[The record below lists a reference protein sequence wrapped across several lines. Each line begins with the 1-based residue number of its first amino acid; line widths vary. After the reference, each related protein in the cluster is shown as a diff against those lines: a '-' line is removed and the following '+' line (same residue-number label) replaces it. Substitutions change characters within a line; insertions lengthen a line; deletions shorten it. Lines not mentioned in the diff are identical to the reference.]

1 MRIHLTPTV
10 LHKAWAIAVRLQAKL
25 SRCLRSQP
33 ADDGQP
39 ATPGSKMVAR
49 PDLARTACMPRLA
62 GSMEPARAGA
72 RASDGGNDLSHLWRV
87 LPAPSARGYIAARQN
102 ASFGSSLRG

>member
-33 ADDGQP
+33 VDDGQP
-39 ATPGSKMVAR
+39 ATPGSNGGPAR
-49 PDLARTACMPRLA
+49 PGTDRVHASPRWVDGA
-62 GSMEPARAGA
+62 GSR
-72 RASDGGNDLSHLWRV
+72 WR
-87 LPAPSARGYIAARQN
+87 SGE
-102 ASFGSSLRG
+102 